1 MRQCRQGQAARTA
14 FQSAEDRPK
23 AVQPPH
29 RQQMSCGASLAVAPA
44 AHSPWP
50 RPWRGVYHSHKG
62 WRLPLASRQVNC
74 ASPREIVCRQV
85 PWLYWWEALVSVLS
99 WAKPQP
105 WRQPLGAWLHQKRTG
120 GRAAPAPHFPAQ
132 TATAAK
138 PSRPARTSPV
148 RHPALCR
155 RLASLLGRRQNGGAT
170 HPLRQSP
177 PGYYRE
183 RASAPQD
190 QQCSP
195 SPGEPWPSGATAAC
209 AQLRASAALT
219 IPL

>member
-85 PWLYWWEALVSVLS
+85 PWLYWWEALVSLLS

-120 GRAAPAPHFPAQ
+120 ADGHDSEAF
-132 TATAAK
+132 ATG
-138 PSRPARTSPV
+138 SHVTRS
-148 RHPALCR
+148 
-155 RLASLLGRRQNGGAT
+155 
-170 HPLRQSP
+170 
-177 PGYYRE
+177 
-183 RASAPQD
+183 
-190 QQCSP
+190 SP
-195 SPGEPWPSGATAAC
+195 SYCVSLRDVTWSTAEWRRNASIAAESARLLPRAC
-209 AQLRASAALT
+209 LRSARSTMLS
-219 IPL
+219 LSW